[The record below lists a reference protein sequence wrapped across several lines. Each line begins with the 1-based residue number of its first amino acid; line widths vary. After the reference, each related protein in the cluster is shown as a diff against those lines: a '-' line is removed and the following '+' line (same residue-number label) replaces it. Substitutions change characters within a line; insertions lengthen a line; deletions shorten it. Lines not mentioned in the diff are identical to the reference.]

1 MRTIFVVLVLLMV
14 AGVAAAAVQSAA
26 SPSLTVTVEPS
37 KITATGVSPGAQVLF
52 FGEGFEPVKF
62 HAVFHRW
69 STVIQDTQHG
79 TVSYVLDQPVTWN
92 AVWIVADLRT
102 GHYAIVSTPGF
113 PIIRSD
119 LAGRSLKHDAS
130 GAISRFVLS
139 RMSADFLYVAP
150 GGGAWSL
157 LAQDGD
163 ANDADGSVNGE
174 TTIDLLRAS
183 PVDGTDMARQ
193 FSSGGTLFVIDPM
206 RLDVL
211 ELKLDGSILAGAR

>member
-1 MRTIFVVLVLLMV
+1 MV

-26 SPSLTVTVEPS
+26 APSLTVTVEPS

-52 FGEGFEPVKF
+52 FGEGFEPIKF

-69 STVIQDTQHG
+69 SKVIQDTEHG
-79 TVSYVLDQPVTWN
+79 TVSYVLDQPVAWN

-130 GAISRFVLS
+130 GAISRFVFS
-139 RMSADFLYVAP
+139 RMSADFVYVAP

-157 LAQDGD
+157 LASDGD

-183 PVDGTDMARQ
+183 PLTGTDNARQ
-193 FSSGGTLFVIDPM
+193 FSPGGTLFVIDPM